1 MLKLSQMSMFTYLRY
16 WRVLDMNIM
25 KFRIGQRHDM
35 SVGIIRTTG
44 LIMVTMVMVSLPQV
58 L

>member
-1 MLKLSQMSMFTYLRY
+1 MFKLSRMNMFTYLRY

-25 KFRIGQRHDM
+25 KFQIGQSHDM
-35 SVGIIRTTG
+35 NVDIIRTTG
-44 LIMVTMVMVSLPQV
+44 LIMVIVVIDSLPQA